1 MGCSLPGFSI
11 PGKRTGVGCHF
22 LLQEVFPTQGLN
34 PGLPHCRQLLYCL
47 FTVCFPCSIREVLR
61 PNYGRGNDPLP
72 KGLMPTCCSS
82 QDNCSQC
89 LWLHGRSPSTCA
101 SAGDCRTLTGK
112 SGSVF
117 YGVTVPFSWVLML
130 TSFCLCP
137 SRVSVSP
144 VLWKFCNQILLAFK
158 VKFPGDLQSL
168 CWIARLGNL
177 LFTLELSQQC
187 ENFFGI
193 IVLQFVSHLLS
204 SFIVGLPRW
213 H

>member
-112 SGSVF
+112 SDLVSLRSLLLSPGSWCVQGF
-117 YGVTVPFSWVLML
+117 VCALQE
-130 TSFCLCP
+130 SF
-137 SRVSVSP
+137 SP
-144 VLWKFCNQILLAFK
+144 VLWKFCDQIPLAFK
-158 VKFPGDLQSL
+158 VKFKLT
-168 CWIARLGNL
+168 N
-177 LFTLELSQQC
+177 
-187 ENFFGI
+187 
-193 IVLQFVSHLLS
+193 
-204 SFIVGLPRW
+204 
-213 H
+213 

>member
-1 MGCSLPGFSI
+1 MVGVMILFQKDLCQHAAAP
-11 PGKRTGVGCHF
+11 RTIV
-22 LLQEVFPTQGLN
+22 V
-34 PGLPHCRQLLYCL
+34 
-47 FTVCFPCSIREVLR
+47 
-61 PNYGRGNDPLP
+61 
-72 KGLMPTCCSS
+72 
-82 QDNCSQC
+82 
-89 LWLHGRSPSTCA
+89 
-101 SAGDCRTLTGK
+101 SA
-112 SGSVF
+112 SGSMAGHRQPVPLLETAGHSQASLAVF

-158 VKFPGDLQSL
+158 VNFPGGLLSL